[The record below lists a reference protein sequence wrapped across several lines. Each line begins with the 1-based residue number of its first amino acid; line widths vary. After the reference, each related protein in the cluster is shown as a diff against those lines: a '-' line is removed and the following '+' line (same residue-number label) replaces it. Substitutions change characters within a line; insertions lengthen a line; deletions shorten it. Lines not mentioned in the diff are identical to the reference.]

1 MANLSKNAQRL
12 KSALW
17 YAVGQI
23 VDEECMRRNR
33 NATPQFIGALTELVW
48 TQIGKFY
55 FIFLRFAR
63 SLRRGCDAIL
73 FLFFLFLTFIT
84 AENVA
89 IDLESFANHA
99 ARSVVTT
106 EDVLL
111 LARKN
116 PDLQQLMK
124 EYIDERKT
132 ERGVRK
138 PAAATTAK
146 SSSGRGGRGGGGARG
161 RGGATR
167 ISGR

>member
-1 MANLSKNAQRL
+1 MADTMEDDRDRL

-23 VDEECMRRNR
+23 VDEECLRRNR

-48 TQIGKFY
+48 TQI
-55 FIFLRFAR
+55 
-63 SLRRGCDAIL
+63 
-73 FLFFLFLTFIT
+73 
-84 AENVA
+84 ENVA

-99 ARSVVTT
+99 GRGVVTT

-116 PDLQQLMK
+116 PDLQQLMQG
-124 EYIDERKT
+124 YIDERKAA
-132 ERGVRK
+132 RGHRP
-138 PAAATTAK
+138 PAKTTTG
-146 SSSGRGGRGGGGARG
+146 GRGGRGGGGG
-161 RGGATR
+161 RGGAARGGGAATR